1 MSFLVPFVLTKCT
14 DFIETHGIVDGIYRI
29 SGVAS
34 NIKKLKALFDTQTVP
49 EVQITK

>member
-1 MSFLVPFVLTKCT
+1 MLTKCT